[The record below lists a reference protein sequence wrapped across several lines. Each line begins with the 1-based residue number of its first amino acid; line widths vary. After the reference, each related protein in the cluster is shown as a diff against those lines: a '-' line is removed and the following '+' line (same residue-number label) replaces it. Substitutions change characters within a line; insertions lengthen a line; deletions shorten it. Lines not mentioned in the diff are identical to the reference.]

1 MKRTQQ
7 PSKTKESLKEQRFNE
22 LKISLREQTLQSVIG
37 PFGLTPA
44 MFDDKTGGNVTTLH
58 NFEKGIT
65 ATNQEKAK
73 FDELVQKSSE
83 KKFRRSDYDKYLPA
97 KRKKMFKQEDAPI
110 SAYTGNELTRD
121 VQTHLDHVR
130 AVKSIEMDSKAN
142 LFMTKEQRVEMANQD
157 ANLVPAEGR
166 INQSMQ
172 DQDKREWSAQQR
184 KADKGKTNAE
194 YFELDSYVFEQ
205 TVKNSERAIERDLLV
220 AQLKK
225 QGSELAM
232 TGAKEAGKNALRQA
246 LGVLLFEFVNGIFV
260 EWPPFKEPGFIDRL
274 IAAFKRVANR
284 VINKLG
290 SALDAAIQGGV
301 QGFVSNLLT
310 FIINS
315 VVTTS
320 AKVVTIIREGMKG
333 LWEAFKMIAKPPEH
347 MSSDEV
353 CRQVTKIIAG
363 VVTMSLGMLL
373 EESLSSYMTSLSVSF
388 PPLKKLVGFLT
399 SAIVGIFT
407 GVMTALVIYGLDSL
421 FDKLAEK
428 GTDLLHAKEANLDEL
443 QSNLLHMADL
453 LEAQFKNS
461 AMYQDI
467 AKTYLQI
474 GLALETAC
482 EASTATYESCD
493 KDRLAKE
500 QLLNELSVKKQQ
512 YQDNQQE
519 LDALMTGLNIKGWG
533 A

>member
-1 MKRTQQ
+1 MKRNQQ
-7 PSKTKESLKEQRFNE
+7 LSKTKESLKEQRFNE
-22 LKISLREQTLQSVIG
+22 LKISLREQMLQSVIG

-44 MFDDKTGGNVTTLH
+44 MFDDKTGGNATTQH
-58 NFEKGIT
+58 NADQGIYAKESEKYNRTSDYGFS
-65 ATNQEKAK
+65 KAK
-73 FDELVQKSSE
+73 KNLLKQSHADSTMNDQTFVDKYTGKEASTRRITESGHHKMNAELDHTVPLAEAHRDGAWMLDKTERQALASE
-83 KKFRRSDYDKYLPA
+83 KDNLHFTTMENN
-97 KRKKMFKQEDAPI
+97 RKKGGK
-110 SAYTGNELTRD
+110 SAEEFLSEENGFDPSVTKPLID
-121 VQTHLDHVR
+121 
-130 AVKSIEMDSKAN
+130 KA
-142 LFMTKEQRVEMANQD
+142 
-157 ANLVPAEGR
+157 
-166 INQSMQ
+166 
-172 DQDKREWSAQQR
+172 R
-184 KADKGKTNAE
+184 KAVDKHLPTEMERLQYHGKA
-194 YFELDSYVFEQ
+194 
-205 TVKNSERAIERDLLV
+205 
-220 AQLKK
+220 
-225 QGSELAM
+225 LAM
-232 TGAKEAGKNALRQA
+232 TSAKEAGKNALRQA

-260 EWPPFKEPGFIDRL
+260 EWPPVKEPGFIDRL

-333 LWEAFKMIAKPPEH
+333 LWEAVKMIANPPEH

-353 CRQVTKIIAG
+353 FRQVTKIIAG
-363 VVTMSLGMLL
+363 VVTMSLGMLF
-373 EESLSSYMTSLSVSF
+373 EESVNAFLVSTGM
-388 PPLKKLVGFLT
+388 PYAGAISQVITGLLT
-399 SAIVGIFT
+399 GIIS
-407 GVMTALVIYGLDSL
+407 ALVIYGLDNL
-421 FDKLAEK
+421 FDRLAEK
-428 GTDLLHAKEANLDEL
+428 GTDLLHAREANLDEL

-482 EASTATYESCD
+482 EASTATHESCD

>member
-333 LWEAFKMIAKPPEH
+333 LWEAVKMIANPPEH

-353 CRQVTKIIAG
+353 FRQVTKIIAG
-363 VVTMSLGMLL
+363 VVTMSLGMLF
-373 EESLSSYMTSLSVSF
+373 EESVNAFLVSTGM
-388 PPLKKLVGFLT
+388 LYAGAVSQVITGLLT
-399 SAIVGIFT
+399 GIIS
-407 GVMTALVIYGLDSL
+407 ALVIYGLDNL
-421 FDKLAEK
+421 FDRLAEK

-482 EASTATYESCD
+482 EASTATHESCD
-493 KDRLAKE
+493 KDWLAKE
-500 QLLNELSVKKQQ
+500 QLLEELSLKKQQ
-512 YQDNQQE
+512 YQDSQQE
-519 LDALMTGLNIKGWG
+519 LDALMADINIKGWG